1 VGDGRT
7 LTVTEHLEELRGRL
21 IISIVALVVC
31 SVLSFP
37 FTDDFITFLAKP
49 LRELETHAPEPEEI
63 VDIQVGPDG
72 VWRGDVPRSLAGR
85 TLELD
90 QAPMRLTVQSASGE
104 PFTVVFGR
112 PPEARAHYFN
122 LMDPMYMRLK
132 SALLLG
138 LCVSLPLVLWQA
150 WAFVAPGLT
159 DSERSLAGPMLL
171 LFIFS
176 FPVGAAFAYLLLHF
190 AVPALASFSFGDMV
204 FLPDITKYIPFAL
217 TMLTIFGLAFEMPGV
232 IWLMARAGLVSSAWL
247 RHYRRHAMITMF
259 VLAAIVTPP
268 DVFTQVMLAL
278 PLVVLYEVS
287 ILLARSTERKPRKS

>member
-1 VGDGRT
+1 
-7 LTVTEHLEELRGRL
+7 
-21 IISIVALVVC
+21 
-31 SVLSFP
+31 
-37 FTDDFITFLAKP
+37 
-49 LRELETHAPEPEEI
+49 
-63 VDIQVGPDG
+63 
-72 VWRGDVPRSLAGR
+72 
-85 TLELD
+85 
-90 QAPMRLTVQSASGE
+90 
-104 PFTVVFGR
+104 
-112 PPEARAHYFN
+112 
-122 LMDPMYMRLK
+122 
-132 SALLLG
+132 
-138 LCVSLPLVLWQA
+138 
-150 WAFVAPGLT
+150 
-159 DSERSLAGPMLL
+159 MLL